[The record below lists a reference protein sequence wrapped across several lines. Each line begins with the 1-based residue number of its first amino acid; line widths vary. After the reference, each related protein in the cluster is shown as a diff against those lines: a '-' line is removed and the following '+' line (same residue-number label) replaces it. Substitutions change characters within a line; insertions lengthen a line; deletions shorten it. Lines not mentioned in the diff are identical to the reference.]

1 MSGNEHD
8 RQFIMPPLVQI
19 DNYSYSGCRSYS
31 EYNYLRPGWASKF
44 KIAHF
49 NMALEL
55 AKGMPKESSVIDF
68 GCCDGAFLPT
78 LSHYFDDVVGLDLHP
93 EFIEMA
99 KIVVKDAKNVKAFA
113 TENMSFSEI
122 KDQVGRKYDMMFILE
137 VLEHVGDVGNQYP
150 SRMKFLK
157 DISILADRAIITI
170 PKMTG
175 VSFLMQRAGFRCLG
189 VKSDKMTTGQLL
201 KAGLFSDTCELEP
214 RWDHGHI
221 GFNDKLFEKTLKENF
236 KIIKKKKDMFQNG
249 YLIEF
254 GNNGHK

>member
-1 MSGNEHD
+1 MSENEHD
-8 RQFIMPPLVQI
+8 RQFIMPPIVQV

-49 NMALEL
+49 KMALKL
-55 AKGMPKESSVIDF
+55 AKEIPKESSVIDF
-68 GCCDGAFLPT
+68 GCCDGVFLPT
-78 LSHYFDDVVGLDLHP
+78 LSRYFDDVVGLDLRP

-99 KIVVKDAKNVKAFA
+99 KIVVKDASNVKAIA
-113 TENMSFSEI
+113 TGCLSISDI
-122 KDQVGRKYDMMFILE
+122 QDRLGKKYDLMFILE
-137 VLEHVGDVGNQYP
+137 VLEHVGDRGNQYP

-157 DISILADRAIITI
+157 EISVLADRAIITI

-175 VSFLMQRAGFRCLG
+175 ASFLMQRAGFRCLG

-201 KAGLFSDTCELEP
+201 KAGFFSDTQSLDA
-214 RWDHGHI
+214 RWNHGHI

-236 KIIKKKKDMFQNG
+236 KIIKRKKDLFQNG
-249 YLIEF
+249 YLIEL
-254 GNNGHK
+254 